1 MRPSRSPLLLVL
13 VALAATLLP
22 ASGAAAQSVVSKP
35 TARTLYA
42 TGPSGRFLLDGTWLF
57 RRDPA
62 GAGLRSGWQR
72 RTGAAGWSAV
82 SVPSAWNA
90 ADQSEASFAG
100 GVGWYRR
107 DFRLPSAR
115 RGPAWIVRFE
125 SVNYRARIWLNGH
138 PIGAHTGAY
147 LPFEVTLPASALH
160 RGATNRLVIRVDS
173 RRRGTDFPPAGLSLR
188 GTPIGGWWNYGGLLR
203 EVYLRRVDGGD
214 LAAVSV
220 LPHVRCA
227 VCTARLDYR
236 VRVRNLGRA
245 ARRFTVRGRLDGR
258 RFPVGSATIAPGRAA
273 TVRRSVRVPRPRLW
287 SPSAPNLYDAPLTLS
302 AGGRTVQRYALKTG
316 IRSIRV
322 VAGQLRLNGQPVH
335 LRGVSLHEDS
345 PDRGAAVDNTWRDR
359 TLAWVREL
367 GATIIRS
374 HYPLHPY
381 LQEQADRLGILQW
394 SEIPVLSIKSAY
406 LGRRSV
412 RRAAAAELAT
422 NIAANGNH
430 PSVAIWSIANELS
443 SRPGSSQGTYI
454 RDQVALAKRLDGTRP
469 VGLAVAGYRSVACQ
483 SRYGPLDV
491 VGINEYFGW
500 YPGPN
505 GQIADR
511 TLLPEYLD
519 KVRRCYPRKAILV
532 TETGAEANRDG
543 PVEEKGTFAFQQ
555 DFVDYHFGVY
565 ATKPWLSAAIYWT
578 LQEFRVRPRW
588 EGGNP
593 RPSPPVHQKGVIGFD
608 GTKKPAFANLQRIF
622 AATRQVG

>member
-1 MRPSRSPLLLVL
+1 MRPSRSPLLLL
-13 VALAATLLP
+13 LAALAATLP
-22 ASGAAAQSVVSKP
+22 AAPSAAAGSVVSEP
-35 TARTLYA
+35 SARTLYA

-57 RRDPA
+57 RRDPT

-72 RTGAAGWSAV
+72 RTGTAGWSPVAV
-82 SVPSAWNA
+82 PNAWNA
-90 ADQSEASFAG
+90 TDGSEASFAG

-107 DFRLPSAR
+107 DFRLPTAR
-115 RGPAWIVRFE
+115 RGPAWVVRFE
-125 SVNYRARIWLNGH
+125 SVNYRARVWLNGH
-138 PIGAHTGAY
+138 PVGSHTGAY

-160 RGATNRLVIRVDS
+160 RGGTNRLVVRVDS
-173 RRRGTDFPPAGLSLR
+173 RRRATDFPPAGLSLR

-214 LAAVSV
+214 LTAVSV

-236 VRVRNLGRA
+236 VLVRNAGRA
-245 ARRFTVRGRLDGR
+245 ARRFTVRARLDGR
-258 RFPVGSATIAPGRAA
+258 RFAVGSATIPPGRAA
-273 TVRRSVRVPRPRLW
+273 TVRRSVRVPHPRLW
-287 SPSAPNLYDAPLTLS
+287 SPSSPYLYDAPLTLS
-302 AGGRTVQRYALKTG
+302 TGGRTVQRYALRTG

-322 VAGQLRLNGQPVH
+322 VGGRLRLNGLPVH
-335 LRGVSLHEDS
+335 LRGVALHEDS
-345 PDRGAAVDNTWRDR
+345 PDNGAAVDNAWRDR
-359 TLAWVREL
+359 TLGWVREL
-367 GATIIRS
+367 GATIVRS

-381 LQEQADRLGILQW
+381 FQEQADRLGILQW
-394 SEIPVLSIKSAY
+394 SEIPVLSVKSAY
-406 LGRRSV
+406 LGRGSV
-412 RRAAAAELAT
+412 RRAAARELAT

-443 SRPGSSQGTYI
+443 SRPGASQGTYI

-483 SRYGPLDV
+483 RRYGPLDV

-511 TLLPEYLD
+511 TLLPAYLD
-519 KVRRCYPRKAILV
+519 HVRRCYPRKAILV

-543 PVEEKGTFAFQQ
+543 PVEEKGTYAFQQ

-565 ATKPWLSAAIYWT
+565 ATKPWLSGAIYWT

-593 RPSPPVHQKGVIGFD
+593 RPSPPLHQKGVIGFD
-608 GTKKPAFANLQRIF
+608 GTKKPAFASLQRIF